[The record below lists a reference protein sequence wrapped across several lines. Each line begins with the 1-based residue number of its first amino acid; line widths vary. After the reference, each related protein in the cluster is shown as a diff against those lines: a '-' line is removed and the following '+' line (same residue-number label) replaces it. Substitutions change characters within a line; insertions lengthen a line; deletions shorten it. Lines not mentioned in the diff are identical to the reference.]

1 MKIRKT
7 AEQKNFT
14 LNKAFYTEWQLES
27 FLRNNIVFKVDDKDT
42 EFRISA
48 SQLSEVKVILKD
60 GFYTTV
66 GVEKNH
72 GTIFYINI

>member
-1 MKIRKT
+1 MKIAKK

-14 LNKAFYTEWQLES
+14 LNKDFYAEWQLDC
-27 FLRNNIVFKVDDKDT
+27 FLRNNIVFKIDDKDT
-42 EFRISA
+42 EFRVGA

-66 GVEKNH
+66 AVEKNY
-72 GTIFYINI
+72 GVIYYINL

>member
-14 LNKAFYTEWQLES
+14 LNKDFYTEYQLEC
-27 FLRNNIVFKVDDKDT
+27 FLRNGIVFKVDDKDT

-48 SQLSEVKVILKD
+48 SRLSEVKIILKD
-60 GFYTTV
+60 GYYTTV
-66 GVEKNH
+66 GVGNH
-72 GTIFYINI
+72 GEILYINI